1 MTTDE
6 LRIILSVNGAQG
18 YVNTMNQVTRA
29 TGGFDASAGKL
40 MSTLAKLVSAAA
52 IIKFG
57 KQCVTAASDLQEVA
71 NVMNVTFGEGA
82 ALVDKWAKMQASSF
96 GLSETAAKRYIGTY
110 GTMATQFGYTR
121 EQAANMG
128 IELTKLT
135 GDVASFYNIEDKLA
149 SVKLKS
155 IFTGETETLKELGVV
170 MTEANLNA
178 YAMEKGL
185 GKTVKQMSE
194 HEKVALRYSFVMDK
208 LSHAQGDFAR
218 TSDGWANS
226 VRLLKLNLENLKIK
240 IGNELLPVAG
250 QGLALVN
257 KGLKAI
263 SPVLISVA
271 QTVKLYGEAWK
282 NASAQTQKLVK
293 ASLAVFAVGAV
304 APRIIGLISGAVRI
318 LTMEIATLSG
328 ALSAVAGIAGIL
340 LASAAIAQLKK
351 QVDELRS
358 TPVSSETADKIAALG
373 SSAAVSTDAAD
384 DLAEA
389 MNGLGDATE
398 GLDTFLASFDE
409 VNKVG
414 GNKSLMSN
422 LINTDD
428 LANILGV
435 ADGLEDINDMVDT
448 LNGSLDSLDMG
459 TPSIEILEPDW
470 WKRKW
475 EGVKGF
481 IATLFNPSEF
491 WENWEIGAEEI
502 VTALHKVFPKI
513 TEFLTKVG
521 AAIADV
527 FKPAIKKVSELAQ
540 KIEGSAWFKYFA
552 NAGSNAY
559 DLVHEN
565 DEEKDDT
572 FTYTSKSGITREALK
587 YYPDGSETE
596 LYKKYK
602 AMYNEDGSETGL
614 YKRLQTPELP
624 KAKNDNSAYRSY
636 NSKLVDDAESD
647 LKKRIQNYTIN
658 QPNIPSIAQMTY
670 NSYQQPSSSTVINN
684 NYTIAQQPEKQ
695 EKETVVEFSPTIQ
708 LDGRTISS
716 VVINDINKRTRSSGK
731 SPLIEL
737 GG

>member
-1 MTTDE
+1 MGVITDE
-6 LRIILSVNGAQG
+6 IRILIGLNGASS
-18 YVNTMNQVTRA
+18 YVNNMRQVTGS
-29 TGGFDASAGKL
+29 TNTFNASASKL
-40 MSTLAKLVSAAA
+40 MSTLSKFISAAVIFNFA
-52 IIKFG
+52 
-57 KQCVTAASDLQEVA
+57 KQSKEAWQVQLEAETKLNTILVRNIGATKEQVEATKRWASELQEVGVIGDEIQLSGLQELATYIDNADSLRTMNVVLNDMLAQQYGLNATAENAVTISTMLGKVLEGQTSALSRYGYSFNEAQEQLLKFGTEEQRVATLAEVVESSVGGINEALAKTPAGKLKQISNTMGDIKEQFGRAIVNTEAAFVPVLKMTA
-71 NVMNVTFGEGA
+71 NVFE
-82 ALVDKWAKMQASSF
+82 
-96 GLSETAAKRYIGTY
+96 
-110 GTMATQFGYTR
+110 
-121 EQAANMG
+121 
-128 IELTKLT
+128 
-135 GDVASFYNIEDKLA
+135 NI
-149 SVKLKS
+149 S
-155 IFTGETETLKELGVV
+155 
-170 MTEANLNA
+170 
-178 YAMEKGL
+178 
-185 GKTVKQMSE
+185 
-194 HEKVALRYSFVMDK
+194 KVAV
-208 LSHAQGDFAR
+208 
-218 TSDGWANS
+218 
-226 VRLLKLNLENLKIK
+226 
-240 IGNELLPVAG
+240 
-250 QGLALVN
+250 
-257 KGLKAI
+257 AI
-263 SPVLISVA
+263 SESAAIKRA
-271 QTVKLYGEAWK
+271 AETVRLYGEAWK
-282 NASAQTQKLVK
+282 NASDQTKGLVK
-293 ASLAVFAVGAV
+293 ASVSVFAIMAV
-304 APRIIGLISGAVRI
+304 APRIIAIVSAGVR
-318 LTMEIATLSG
+318 LLSMEIVTLGG
-328 ALSAVAGIAGIL
+328 ALEATMGIL
-340 LASAAIAQLKK
+340 GIVLGAIAFKRLTDQVKELKK
-351 QVDELRS
+351 A
-358 TPVSSETADKIAALG
+358 SETAESISDIGTSAEA
-373 SSAAVSTDAAD
+373 SSNAVD

-527 FKPAIKKVSELAQ
+527 FKPAIEKVSELAQ

-572 FTYTSKSGITREALK
+572 FMYTSKSGVTRPALK
-587 YYPDGSETE
+587 YNTDGSETE

-602 AMYNEDGSETGL
+602 SMYNEDGSETEL
-614 YKRLQTPELP
+614 NKRLQ
-624 KAKNDNSAYRSY
+624 RSSY
-636 NSKLVDDAESD
+636 SL
-647 LKKRIQNYTIN
+647 N
-658 QPNIPSIAQMTY
+658 QPNIPNLSQIMNAT
-670 NSYQQPSSSTVINN
+670 YQQPNTTIIN
-684 NYTIAQQPEKQ
+684 NYTTPEKKE
-695 EKETVVEFSPTIQ
+695 EKETTVEFSPTIQ
-708 LDGRTISS
+708 IDGRTISS
-716 VVINDINKRTRSSGK
+716 IVINEINKRTRSSGK